1 MPLADVRPDGVDLL
15 FRSGTT
21 VTLSLEWPE
30 DSLDGRSFTSTLNGE
45 ELAVTVDGDVMTVE
59 ASATITGDLTT
70 GVAVEWLLLED
81 LGGVDPEPILI
92 GTWTPSDLSRAVSA
106 QTAQVTEGAATVTVS
121 PIAGPTPPEPEPSNE
136 LDVAEATDSD
146 ITGLSTGGVLQLI
159 AVPGL
164 VVTVPDVGRPVWVL
178 AQAVLDFDNAPA
190 SIGCAIAVP
199 GSTGLGD
206 QIAFAGG
213 VVNVSTDLVSQ
224 MAWGRLPPSSPGD
237 YQMFV
242 WASVGGT
249 IDIRIGS
256 VSPARIA
263 VLAV

>member
-136 LDVAEATDSD
+136 LDVAEAESE
-146 ITGLSTGGVLQLI
+146 ISGLETGGLLQLI

-164 VVTVPDVGRPVWVL
+164 VVTVPDVGRPVWIM

-190 SIGCAIAVP
+190 SVACAIAAP
-199 GSTGLGD
+199 GSGNLGQ

-213 VVNVSTDLVSQ
+213 FASVSSDLVSQ
-224 MAWGRLPPSSPGD
+224 MAWARLPPSSPGD
-237 YQMFV
+237 WQMFV
-242 WASVGGT
+242 WASVAGD
-249 IDIRIGS
+249 IDIRVAS